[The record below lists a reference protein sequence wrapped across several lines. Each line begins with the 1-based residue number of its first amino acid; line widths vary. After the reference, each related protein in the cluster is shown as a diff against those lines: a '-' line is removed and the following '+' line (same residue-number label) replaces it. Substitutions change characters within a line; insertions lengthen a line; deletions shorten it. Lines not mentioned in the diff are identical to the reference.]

1 MATIGLTLITI
12 LFTLLAVRVRT
23 VGGLL
28 KIGSAWI
35 AYAVVTAMFAGVL

>member
-12 LFTLLAVRVRT
+12 LFTVLAVRTRT
-23 VGGLL
+23 VGGLA

-35 AYAVVTAMFAGVL
+35 AYAIVTAMFAGII